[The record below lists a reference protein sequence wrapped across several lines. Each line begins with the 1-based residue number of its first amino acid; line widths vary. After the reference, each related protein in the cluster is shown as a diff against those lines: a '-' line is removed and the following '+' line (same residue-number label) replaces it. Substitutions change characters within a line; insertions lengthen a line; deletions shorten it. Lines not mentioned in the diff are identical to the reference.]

1 MTRRAGAMH
10 RRWRVP
16 VVTAGA
22 LLATYFFATLRPA
35 SRGEDYWVLPVPL
48 QGPPPSFFSPLEASL
63 NPQDCGS
70 CHPKQFNDWKT
81 SLHSHAMSSGVLG
94 QIRPSLQGQEDPEFG
109 AQCLTCHAPLSEQ
122 APFLASVALFRAE
135 KYAHN
140 RAYQPD
146 LLNQGVVCA
155 ACHLRQH
162 QRFGPPPREPASE
175 SRSPFLPHGGFSVSA
190 LFTEAQFCAPCHQHN
205 ETYSA
210 NHKPIMNTYEE
221 WRASPFASRG
231 IVCQDCHMPDRRH
244 LWRGIHDP
252 EQVRKAIT
260 TDFSLSEGSSSS
272 RIHAVFRV
280 TNSGAGHFF
289 PTYVTPTIFLKIY
302 QIDASMKPIPGTLQ
316 SAVLRREVAFD
327 ENPLREISDTRL
339 APGESFVLRYSEP
352 RSPSASAVVAEVVVS
367 PDDYYIGVYEALLN
381 KFSLSP
387 RDRSDLE
394 AAYER
399 ALSSSFSAVRR
410 TLSLRLS
417 AKGHGGTN
425 NALD

>member
-1 MTRRAGAMH
+1 
-10 RRWRVP
+10 
-16 VVTAGA
+16 
-22 LLATYFFATLRPA
+22 
-35 SRGEDYWVLPVPL
+35 
-48 QGPPPSFFSPLEASL
+48 
-63 NPQDCGS
+63 
-70 CHPKQFNDWKT
+70 
-81 SLHSHAMSSGVLG
+81 
-94 QIRPSLQGQEDPEFG
+94 
-109 AQCLTCHAPLSEQ
+109 
-122 APFLASVALFRAE
+122 
-135 KYAHN
+135 
-140 RAYQPD
+140 
-146 LLNQGVVCA
+146 
-155 ACHLRQH
+155 
-162 QRFGPPPREPASE
+162 
-175 SRSPFLPHGGFSVSA
+175 
-190 LFTEAQFCAPCHQHN
+190 
-205 ETYSA
+205 
-210 NHKPIMNTYEE
+210 MNTYEE